1 MSAINELLLELDALS
16 NILTDLGGEREDP
29 IFLGLS
35 SRVDDL
41 IEKYNHKVLTQLKG
55 KYNREVLTQLKRN
68 EVALNSI
75 HNTED
80 GC

>member
-1 MSAINELLLELDALS
+1 MAAITELLLELDALS
-16 NILTDLGGEREDP
+16 NILTDLGVEREEP

-41 IEKYNHKVLTQLKG
+41 IEKYNH
-55 KYNREVLTQLKRN
+55 EVLAQLKRY
-68 EVALNSI
+68 EATFDSI
-75 HNTED
+75 DNTED

>member
-1 MSAINELLLELDALS
+1 MAAINELLIELNTLS
-16 NILTDLGGEREDP
+16 NILTELGVEREEP
-29 IFLGLS
+29 IFFGLS

-55 KYNREVLTQLKRN
+55 N
-68 EVALNSI
+68 EAALNSI
-75 HNTED
+75 DNTED